1 MGCGLRSFGAAM
13 TDLKTL
19 YEEDTVAWA
28 ENQAAALRAAA
39 QGGSNQALDWEN
51 LAEEIDDLGKSIKR
65 SVQSHIRNII
75 EHLIKLEHSPA
86 HLPRESWRESIQ
98 NARTEVDVLLE
109 ESPSLK
115 PQVEDIISRET
126 PRGAKLAIGKLER
139 RGELSSPLAEVLK
152 AKSYLEVFPYTPDQ
166 ILGDWFPPE
175 PEQPKSG
182 E

>member
-1 MGCGLRSFGAAM
+1 M

-39 QGGSNQALDWEN
+39 QGRSNQALDWEN
-51 LAEEIDDLGKSIKR
+51 LAEEIEDLSKSIKR
-65 SVQSHIRNII
+65 AVHSHIRNII

-86 HLPRESWRESIQ
+86 RQPRENWRESIQ
-98 NARTEVDVLLE
+98 NARIEVEVLLDD
-109 ESPSLK
+109 SPSLK
-115 PQVEDIISRET
+115 PQLGGIISSET

-139 RGELSSPLAEVLK
+139 RGELGSPLAEMLK
-152 AKSYLEVFPYTPDQ
+152 AKSYLELFAYTKDQ
-166 ILGDWFPPE
+166 IVGDWFPPDRE
-175 PEQPKSG
+175 AGPPPARG